1 LCLLG
6 KFSIMAA
13 TPTLKPG
20 HSSTVPRVKTKAH
33 PDRLQTLS
41 PKYHA
46 LQWLSSRQQH
56 LLIRD
61 QTLWW
66 IQTGFFLFSICATTA
81 KVSDCDPFLVRRKSP
96 KKQKQ
101 QQQPITTHKE
111 VLKSNL
117 VQYKDLTER
126 WSSAWL
132 RVTKFT
138 DLEHYSLQAEE
149 RRGLGSMLKQKGR
162 GGEANESLTL
172 RRRHFFIWILECL
185 CSELHRKKIML
196 FSSLWSHVPSIQTKP
211 HCISLQGLPWWSTI
225 NWLS

>member
-111 VLKSNL
+111 VLKSNPGSIQRPHRKVIL
-117 VQYKDLTER
+117 GVTQGNQVHRSRALLLTGWGAQGSGKHAEAER
-126 WSSAWL
+126 
-132 RVTKFT
+132 
-138 DLEHYSLQAEE
+138 E
-149 RRGLGSMLKQKGR
+149 RRRSQWKPNTEEEAFLYLNLGM
-162 GGEANESLTL
+162 SLFRITPEEDHAL
-172 RRRHFFIWILECL
+172 QFIMKS
-185 CSELHRKKIML
+185 CSQYSNKTPLY
-196 FSSLWSHVPSIQTKP
+196 
-211 HCISLQGLPWWSTI
+211 
-225 NWLS
+225 